1 MEYKYGLAMN
11 SFERNVVQIALTH
24 LQEEQDYLITE
35 TNDAIQ
41 VKYHQDVVKACEE
54 MLKSLK

>member
-1 MEYKYGLAMN
+1 MN

>member
-1 MEYKYGLAMN
+1 MN

-35 TNDAIQ
+35 TNDASK
-41 VKYHQDVVKACEE
+41 VKHYQDVIKACEE